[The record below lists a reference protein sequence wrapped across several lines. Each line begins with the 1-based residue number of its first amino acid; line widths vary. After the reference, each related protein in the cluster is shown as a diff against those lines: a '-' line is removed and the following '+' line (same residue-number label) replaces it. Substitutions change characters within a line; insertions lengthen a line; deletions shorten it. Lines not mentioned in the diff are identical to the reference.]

1 MHRRNASS
9 GTARTNT
16 RLQFGLGIGSW
27 VMSGPPYVQYRAI
40 KCLGLSTVR
49 PSRIKS
55 TKACHGSY
63 SAAIRWSSSS
73 SGASLVSTIRSI
85 AIQGQKL
92 GTSDVFEAYNENPDQ
107 CASGI
112 LVPLDA
118 LVFQLMIELGLRS
131 GKPRKGFVAAYQ
143 ASISELRQLMEAD
156 RERAKT
162 VWTTE
167 ERKTFLGILNTF
179 DATILKMLS
188 FRRKLLYAL
197 LFILAYLSLPYVLR
211 TTRSEISKVE
221 DASSYQHGGSPQEGS
236 IGQEKWSDDAILIEK
251 QHP

>member
-1 MHRRNASS
+1 
-9 GTARTNT
+9 
-16 RLQFGLGIGSW
+16 
-27 VMSGPPYVQYRAI
+27 
-40 KCLGLSTVR
+40 
-49 PSRIKS
+49 
-55 TKACHGSY
+55 
-63 SAAIRWSSSS
+63 
-73 SGASLVSTIRSI
+73 
-85 AIQGQKL
+85 
-92 GTSDVFEAYNENPDQ
+92 
-107 CASGI
+107 
-112 LVPLDA
+112 
-118 LVFQLMIELGLRS
+118 MIELGLRS

-156 RERAKT
+156 RERAKP

-211 TTRSEISKVE
+211 TTRSEISKFE

>member
-1 MHRRNASS
+1 MELAYPPLPNAFERLPMEDKSQSPGSSSVARCHQIGKIMHRRNASS

-16 RLQFGLGIGSW
+16 GLKFGLGIGSW

-73 SGASLVSTIRSI
+73 PEASLVSTIRSI

-112 LVPLDA
+112 LVPLGA
-118 LVFQLMIELGLRS
+118 LVF
-131 GKPRKGFVAAYQ
+131 
-143 ASISELRQLMEAD
+143 
-156 RERAKT
+156 
-162 VWTTE
+162 
-167 ERKTFLGILNTF
+167 
-179 DATILKMLS
+179 
-188 FRRKLLYAL
+188 
-197 LFILAYLSLPYVLR
+197 
-211 TTRSEISKVE
+211 
-221 DASSYQHGGSPQEGS
+221 
-236 IGQEKWSDDAILIEK
+236 
-251 QHP
+251 